1 MAPARAQSTAP
12 ARCAAP
18 ALTRAAAPAPARATT
33 PARAAAL
40 ALAAVLSLV
49 LTACGHG
56 SAPSAAGPRP
66 ISSDDPRF
74 QPLDAYDL
82 TDEEADTIGR
92 ARWTLAKDC
101 MAGLG
106 FGTLRELDVDPVPDW
121 PRRPAQSGV
130 FAAVMIS
137 STDARYGVTD
147 PAEAARYGYRA
158 PAVAYERRHPQRT
171 WTLEEYLALAGPELP
186 DDPKSVHGHRI
197 PERGCLGQAQRRIY
211 GEDPWGRKDPVWTL
225 GSESLQQ
232 ARRDPAWKRAEQAWS
247 ACMRAAGFHYATPAE
262 AQEGRDRLQDAM
274 AHASGPL
281 DLGRPTPLDKRVATA
296 DARCKHSSGY
306 LRTVHALDVRIQNT
320 LVARHRDELRDQRR
334 YNEQAVRTARAVLDQ
349 HD

>member
-1 MAPARAQSTAP
+1 
-12 ARCAAP
+12 
-18 ALTRAAAPAPARATT
+18 
-33 PARAAAL
+33 
-40 ALAAVLSLV
+40 
-49 LTACGHG
+49 
-56 SAPSAAGPRP
+56 
-66 ISSDDPRF
+66 
-74 QPLDAYDL
+74 
-82 TDEEADTIGR
+82 
-92 ARWTLAKDC
+92 

-106 FGTLRELDVDPVPDW
+106 FGTLRDLDVDPVPDW

-158 PAVAYERRHPQRT
+158 PAVAYERRHPRRT

-186 DDPKSVHGHRI
+186 DDPKSVNGHRI

-274 AHASGPL
+274 AHATRPL
-281 DLGRPTPLDKRVATA
+281 DLDRPTPLDKRVATA
-296 DARCKHSSGY
+296 DARCKHSSSY
-306 LRTVHALDVRIQNT
+306 LRTVHALDVRVQNT